1 MRRQIIAAVCL
12 AALGFSLGLMA
23 STSAVIAQQK
33 AARGKE
39 PTEAQAAQGRK
50 VFTTIRDLMDS
61 IVDPSAD
68 VVWGA
73 VGTVVDQDGAHE
85 TLPKT
90 QEEWLN
96 VRRAAIRIVEGAN
109 LLMMPGRDAA
119 PAGSK
124 SEAPGVELE
133 PPEITALIRKSRA
146 SFDAFARALQAVGAE
161 AVRASDAQDTA
172 ALLDIGGRMQDVCES
187 CHQVFWYPGAKQPG
201 AARNQ
206 QPSKK

>member
-1 MRRQIIAAVCL
+1 MRRQIIASVGV
-12 AALGFSLGLMA
+12 AALGLAVALMA
-23 STSAVIAQQK
+23 PLSAAFAQKK

-39 PTEAQAAQGRK
+39 PVEAQAPQDRK

-73 VGTVVDQDGAHE
+73 VGTVVDQDGAHD
-85 TLPKT
+85 TFPKSK
-90 QEEWLN
+90 EEWLN
-96 VRRAAIRIVEGAN
+96 VRRGAIRIIEGAN

-119 PAGSK
+119 PPGAK

-133 PPEITALIRKSRA
+133 PPEITALIRKNRA
-146 SFDAFARALQAVGAE
+146 SFDAFARTLQAVGAE
-161 AVRASDAQDTA
+161 ALQASDAQDIA
-172 ALLDIGGRMQDVCES
+172 ALLDIGGRMQDVCEN

-201 AARNQ
+201 TVQQ
-206 QPSKK
+206 QPAKK

>member
-1 MRRQIIAAVCL
+1 
-12 AALGFSLGLMA
+12 MA
-23 STSAVIAQQK
+23 SSSAFAQQK

-39 PTEAQAAQGRK
+39 PAEAQAAQGRK
-50 VFTTIRDLMDS
+50 VYSTIRDLMDS

-85 TLPKT
+85 TFPKT
-90 QEEWLN
+90 PEEWLN
-96 VRRAAIRIVEGAN
+96 VRRAAIRIIEGAN

-119 PAGSK
+119 PPGSK

-133 PPEITALIRKSRA
+133 PPEITVLIRKNRA

-161 AVRASDAQDTA
+161 AVRASDTQDTS

-187 CHQVFWYPGAKQPG
+187 CHQAFWYPGAKQPG
-201 AARNQ
+201 AVRI
-206 QPSKK
+206 QPPAKK

>member
-1 MRRQIIAAVCL
+1 MKRQITAALCAAVL
-12 AALGFSLGLMA
+12 EFMA
-23 STSAVIAQQK
+23 SSSVAFAQQK

-39 PTEAQAAQGRK
+39 SAQAQAAQGRK
-50 VFTTIRDLMDS
+50 VYTTIRDLMDS

-85 TLPKT
+85 TFPKT

-119 PAGSK
+119 PPGSK

-133 PPEITALIRKSRA
+133 PPEITALMRKNRT

-161 AVRASDAQDTA
+161 ALRASDAQDTA

-187 CHQVFWYPGAKQPG
+187 CHQVFWYPGAIQPD
-201 AARNQ
+201 AARYG
-206 QPSKK
+206 QPAKK

>member
-12 AALGFSLGLMA
+12 VALGLMA
-23 STSAVIAQQK
+23 SSSAIVAQQK

-39 PTEAQAAQGRK
+39 TAIY
-50 VFTTIRDLMDS
+50 TTIKDLMDS

-85 TLPKT
+85 TFPKT

-96 VRRAAIRIVEGAN
+96 VRRAAIRIIEGAN
-109 LLMMPGRDAA
+109 LLMMPGREAA
-119 PAGSK
+119 PSGSK

-133 PPEITALIRKSRA
+133 PPEITALIKKNRA

-187 CHQVFWYPGAKQPG
+187 CHQVFWYPGAKQPS
-201 AARNQ
+201 AVRPPA
-206 QPSKK
+206 KK

>member
-1 MRRQIIAAVCL
+1 MRRQIIATKCLAAVCL
-12 AALGFSLGLMA
+12 AALGFMA
-23 STSAVIAQQK
+23 SSSGIVAQQK
-33 AARGKE
+33 ASRGKE
-39 PTEAQAAQGRK
+39 TA
-50 VFTTIRDLMDS
+50 VYTTIRDLMDS

-85 TLPKT
+85 NFPKT

-96 VRRAAIRIVEGAN
+96 VRRAAVRIVEGAN

-119 PAGSK
+119 PPGSK

-133 PPEITALIRKSRA
+133 PPEITALIRKNRT
-146 SFDAFARALQAVGAE
+146 SFDAFARSLQAVGAE

-201 AARNQ
+201 TGRIE
-206 QPSKK
+206 QPAKK

>member
-12 AALGFSLGLMA
+12 AALGLMA
-23 STSAVIAQQK
+23 SSSGIIAQQK

-39 PTEAQAAQGRK
+39 TA
-50 VFTTIRDLMDS
+50 VYTTIKDLMDS

-85 TLPKT
+85 TFPKT

-109 LLMMPGRDAA
+109 LLMMPGREAA
-119 PAGSK
+119 PPGSK

-133 PPEITALIRKSRA
+133 PPEITVLIRKKRT

-187 CHQVFWYPGAKQPG
+187 CHQTFWYPGAKQPG
-201 AARNQ
+201 AAA
-206 QPSKK
+206 KK

>member
-1 MRRQIIAAVCL
+1 MMKRQITAALCAAV
-12 AALGFSLGLMA
+12 LGFMA
-23 STSAVIAQQK
+23 SSSVAFAQKK
-33 AARGKE
+33 AARAKE
-39 PTEAQAAQGRK
+39 PAEAQAAQDRK
-50 VFTTIRDLMDS
+50 VYTTIRDLMDS

-73 VGTVVDQDGAHE
+73 VGTVVDQEGAHE
-85 TLPKT
+85 TFPKT

-96 VRRAAIRIVEGAN
+96 VRRAAIRIIEGAN
-109 LLMMPGRDAA
+109 LLMMPGREAA
-119 PAGSK
+119 PPGAK

-133 PPEITALIRKSRA
+133 PPEITALMRTNRT

-201 AARNQ
+201 AARYG
-206 QPSKK
+206 QPAKK

>member
-161 AVRASDAQDTA
+161 AVRASDALDTA

>member
-1 MRRQIIAAVCL
+1 MRRQIIAAMCWAACL
-12 AALGFSLGLMA
+12 AALGLMA
-23 STSAVIAQQK
+23 SSSGIIAQQK
-33 AARGKE
+33 AAKGKE
-39 PTEAQAAQGRK
+39 TAQLQMAQTRR
-50 VFTTIRDLMDS
+50 VYTTIKDLMDS

-85 TLPKT
+85 TFPKT

-96 VRRAAIRIVEGAN
+96 VRRAAIRIIEGAN
-109 LLMMPGRDAA
+109 LLMMPDRQAA
-119 PAGSK
+119 PPGSK

-133 PPEITALIRKSRA
+133 PSEITALMRKNRA
-146 SFDAFARALQAVGAE
+146 GFDAFAFALQIVGAE

-172 ALLDIGGRMQDVCES
+172 ALLEIGGRMQDVCEN
-187 CHQVFWYPGAKQPG
+187 CHQVFWYPGAKQP
-201 AARNQ
+201 RVRIEQ

>member
-1 MRRQIIAAVCL
+1 MRRLIIAAVCS
-12 AALGFSLGLMA
+12 AALGLTLGFTAA
-23 STSAVIAQQK
+23 SSAAFAQK
-33 AARGKE
+33 NSARGKE
-39 PTEAQAAQGRK
+39 PVEAQAAQGRK
-50 VFTTIRDLMDS
+50 VYTTIKDLMDS

-85 TLPKT
+85 TFPKT

-96 VRRAAIRIVEGAN
+96 VRRAAVRIVEGAN
-109 LLMMPGRDAA
+109 LLMMPGREAA
-119 PAGSK
+119 PPGSK

-133 PPEITALIRKSRA
+133 PPEITVLIRKKRT

-187 CHQVFWYPGAKQPG
+187 CHQTFWYPGAKQPN
-201 AARNQ
+201 AVRIQERA
-206 QPSKK
+206 KK

>member
-1 MRRQIIAAVCL
+1 MMKRQIT
-12 AALGFSLGLMA
+12 AALCSAVLGLTA
-23 STSAVIAQQK
+23 LSAVAFAQK
-33 AARGKE
+33 RAAKGKE
-39 PTEAQAAQGRK
+39 PSEVQAAQGRK
-50 VFTTIRDLMDS
+50 VYTTIRDLMDS

-85 TLPKT
+85 TFPKT

-96 VRRAAIRIVEGAN
+96 VRRAAIRIIEGAN

-119 PAGSK
+119 PPGAK

-133 PPEITALIRKSRA
+133 PSEITVLIRKSRT

-161 AVRASDAQDTA
+161 AMRASDAQDTA

-201 AARNQ
+201 AARYG
-206 QPSKK
+206 QPAKK